1 VEDARPLIS
10 KLGNPFEIEADDFR
24 ITARR
29 IRHPEARYHLVIEKG
44 VITAILAADAL
55 AQRASSFGDRSWK
68 ARWFRGAWR
77 SSPINMP
84 RLVEILQDA
93 DQVLTQP
100 PDAVS

>member
-10 KLGNPFEIEADDFR
+10 KLGSPFEIEADDFR
-24 ITARR
+24 ITARW
-29 IRHPEARYHLVIEKG
+29 IRHPEARHYPVIEKG

-68 ARWFRGAWR
+68 ARWLRATWR
-77 SSPINMP
+77 SGPSSMP
-84 RLVEILQDA
+84 HPVEILQDA

-100 PDAVS
+100 PDAVC